1 MAAAT
6 HLGKPGRVFAAS
18 RWLLTSTLLV
28 FTLASSAMAQYTYD
42 VNRYH
47 RYHSVG
53 SWWPHATTT
62 NNTASTVSWRVSYS
76 IRRCREWS
84 GAVSLAREASSNLG
98 YSSCSTGSF
107 SGTTWLAPYS
117 SAAFMRRDVV
127 HLNYYAISKYAK
139 STGRL
144 VDSGHATE
152 RDSFQEYTFSAH
164 Y

>member
-1 MAAAT
+1 MASAAR
-6 HLGKPGRVFAAS
+6 LLMRRPAPAAP
-18 RWLLTSTLLV
+18 RWLLAATLLV
-28 FTLASSAMAQYTYD
+28 FALASSAQAQYTYD
-42 VNRYH
+42 VDRYH

-53 SWWPHATTT
+53 RWWPHATTT
-62 NNTASTVSWRVSYS
+62 NDTASRVSWRVSYS

-84 GAVSLAREASSNLG
+84 GAVRLARQASSSLG
-98 YSSCSTGSF
+98 RSSCSTSSF
-107 SGTTWLAPYS
+107 SSSTSVAPSS
-117 SAAFMRRDVV
+117 SAALMRRNVV
-127 HLNYYAISKYAK
+127 HLNYYAIRKYAR

>member
-6 HLGKPGRVFAAS
+6 HRATPRRVFAAP
-18 RWLLTSTLLV
+18 RWLLVATLLV
-28 FTLASSAMAQYTYD
+28 FALASSALAQYTYD

-53 SWWPHATTT
+53 NWWPHATTT
-62 NNTASTVSWRVSYS
+62 NNTASSVAWRVSYS
-76 IRRCREWS
+76 IHRCREWS
-84 GAVSLAREASSNLG
+84 GAVKLAREASSSLG
-98 YSSCSTGSF
+98 YSSCRTGSF
-107 SGTTWLAPYS
+107 SSSTSVAPFT

>member
-1 MAAAT
+1 MAAAAQLAT
-6 HLGKPGRVFAAS
+6 PGRSSGAS
-18 RWLLTSTLLV
+18 RWLLATALLL
-28 FTLASSAMAQYTYD
+28 FALASSALAQYTYD
-42 VNRYH
+42 VDRYH
-47 RYHSVG
+47 RYYSVG

-62 NNTASTVSWRVSYS
+62 NNTASSVAWRVSYS

-84 GAVSLAREASSNLG
+84 GAVNLVREASSNLG
-98 YSSCSTGSF
+98 YSSCSTF
-107 SGTTWLAPYS
+107 SHAASTSVAPFS

-127 HLNYYAISKYAK
+127 HLNYYAIRKYAK

>member
-1 MAAAT
+1 MASAARLT
-6 HLGKPGRVFAAS
+6 LLGPAPVAP
-18 RWLLTSTLLV
+18 RWLLVATLLV
-28 FTLASSAMAQYTYD
+28 FALASSALAQYTYD
-42 VNRYH
+42 VDRYH

-53 SWWPHATTT
+53 RWWPQATTT
-62 NNTASTVSWRVSYS
+62 NNTASRVAWRVSYS

-84 GAVSLAREASSNLG
+84 GAVRLAREASSNLG
-98 YSSCSTGSF
+98 RSSCSTGSF
-107 SGTTWLAPYS
+107 SSSTSVAPFS
-117 SAAFMRRDVV
+117 SAALMRRDVV